1 MTLRD
6 VSQRELA
13 RRLGWNHVHTH
24 RRISGKVPLSVAD
37 LQEIAAALDV
47 PITRFLGE
55 TEAGA

>member
-24 RRISGKVPLSVAD
+24 RRISGKGSLSVAV
-37 LQEIAAALDV
+37 LHEIAAALDV